1 MEGSDAVGSADDQ
14 AKQVAN
20 TTPSYA
26 SETEREVAQVFA
38 EMLDVKWVSPADD
51 VFTLG
56 GDSFEAVRI
65 ALELEYRFNLE
76 FPVEMLE
83 SSWRVC
89 DLAKWIDAHRGSRAV
104 QSAAPGLTGSTIDE

>member
-1 MEGSDAVGSADDQ
+1 MPGNEAAGSADDP
-14 AKQVAN
+14 AKQVVN

-26 SETEREVAQVFA
+26 TQTEREVAQVFA

-89 DLAKWIDAHRGSRAV
+89 DLAAWIEAHRGSQAV
-104 QSAAPGLTGSTIDE
+104 QRAAPV